1 MKILISGGTGLV
13 GKKLIEK
20 LKEKGHSVNIL
31 VRRKTTKTNEFYW
44 NVEKQEIDEKAFENI
59 DVIIHL
65 AGANIGKKWTPKYRK
80 QIYLSRIDSANLL
93 RNQCKK
99 LGVHLK
105 SFISAGGINYYGTFT
120 SNAILTEESP
130 MLHQDFLSDVCQK
143 WEDSAYQFS
152 TIADRVVMLRTS
164 PVFAKQGGFYEPIK
178 KIADFHLS
186 SGLGTGKQ
194 WFNWIH
200 IDDLVNMYIFA
211 VENNNANGNFNAVAD
226 DIPTNKDFMKAVAKS
241 RGKLFIPINVPAFML
256 KLVLG
261 QMSEML
267 LKGTRV
273 SNEKIKSLGFDFA
286 YKSLEETLKNGN

>member
-13 GKKLIEK
+13 GKKLVAELHK
-20 LKEKGHSVNIL
+20 KGHSVNIL

-44 NVEKQEIDEKAFENI
+44 NIEQQEIDEKAFDNI
-59 DVIIHL
+59 DAIIHL
-65 AGANIGKKWTPKYRK
+65 AGANIGKKWTSKYQK
-80 QIYLSRIDSANLL
+80 QIYSSRINSANLL
-93 RNQCKK
+93 HNQCEK

-120 SNAILTEESP
+120 SNAILTEESSV
-130 MLHQDFLSDVCQK
+130 LHQDFLSDVCQK

-152 TIADRVVMLRTS
+152 TIADRVVVLRTS
-164 PVFAKQGGFYEPIK
+164 PVLAKQGGFYEPIK
-178 KIADFHLS
+178 NMADFHLS
-186 SGLGTGKQ
+186 SGLGSGKQ

-200 IDDLVNMYIFA
+200 IDDLVNMYLFA
-211 VENNNANGNFNAVAD
+211 VENDKMKGSFNAVAD

-241 RGKLFIPINVPAFML
+241 RAKWFFPINVPAFLL

-261 QMSEML
+261 KMSEML

-273 SNEKIKSLGFDFA
+273 SNEKIKPLGFDFT
-286 YKSLEETLKNGN
+286 YNTLEETLKNGN